1 MICLHFLSSLVGY
14 LVGVCRVYVVS
25 DCVAEPSI
33 WSRILHAGT
42 TLNMFLTACSISCVG
57 FDMQAKIKGRA
68 HSNKTG
74 FLTWDR
80 NVGRTPCI
88 WERSVRVRLGIH
100 RLVLD
105 PVWAH

>member
-33 WSRILHAGT
+33 WSRILHVGT

-57 FDMQAKIKGRA
+57 FIADKSSVVTPAMTCKPKSKEGLTQQ
-68 HSNKTG
+68 NWFPDTG
-74 FLTWDR
+74 
-80 NVGRTPCI
+80 
-88 WERSVRVRLGIH
+88 
-100 RLVLD
+100 
-105 PVWAH
+105 